1 MTTQRHQATA
11 HIKNKP
17 EAVLAFIADV
27 RNRTRYLPSLKS
39 LTDIKGEP
47 AAAGTTWKWKFAVLG
62 HEFEGT
68 ARSVK
73 YEPGKA
79 YSFVTEGGL
88 QSTWNYRVEP
98 DGDGT
103 KLSVDVEFQIPEGL
117 KAKLP
122 PAQVIDSLKKA
133 EGEMVINNLKALLEP
148 AATTRP

>member
-1 MTTQRHQATA
+1 MTTQRHQVTA
-11 HIKNKP
+11 HIKNNP

-47 AAAGTTWKWKFAVLG
+47 AAVGTTWKWKFAVLG

-68 ARSVK
+68 ARSMK

-98 DGDGT
+98 HGDGT
-103 KLSVDVEFQIPEGL
+103 NLSVDVEFHIPEGL
-117 KAKLP
+117 KAQLP

-133 EGEMVINNLKALLEP
+133 EGEMVINNLKALLEH
-148 AATTRP
+148 

>member
-1 MTTQRHQATA
+1 MTTQLHQATA

-39 LTDIKGEP
+39 LTDIKGAP
-47 AAAGTTWKWKFAVLG
+47 AAVGTTWKWKFAILG
-62 HEFEGT
+62 QDFDGT

-88 QSTWNYRVEP
+88 QSTWNYSVEP
-98 DGDGT
+98 DGEGT

-122 PAQVIDSLKKA
+122 DAKVIDSMKKA
-133 EGEMVINNLKALLEP
+133 EGETVIKNLKALLEH
-148 AATTRP
+148 

>member
-1 MTTQRHQATA
+1 M
-11 HIKNKP
+11 P
-17 EAVLAFIADV
+17 
-27 RNRTRYLPSLKS
+27 
-39 LTDIKGEP
+39 G
-47 AAAGTTWKWKFAVLG
+47 
-62 HEFEGT
+62 EGT

-73 YEPGKA
+73 YEPGKV

-117 KAKLP
+117 KARLP

>member
-1 MTTQRHQATA
+1 MTTQRYQTTA

-27 RNRTRYLPSLKS
+27 RDWTRYLPSLKS

-47 AAAGTTWKWKFAVLG
+47 AAVGTTWKWKFAVLG

-88 QSTWNYRVEP
+88 QSTWDYRVEP

-103 KLSVDVEFQIPEGL
+103 KMSVEVEFQIPEEAAGQAAAGAGDRLPEEGGRRDGHKQLEGDTGGL
-117 KAKLP
+117 
-122 PAQVIDSLKKA
+122 
-133 EGEMVINNLKALLEP
+133 GFWC
-148 AATTRP
+148 